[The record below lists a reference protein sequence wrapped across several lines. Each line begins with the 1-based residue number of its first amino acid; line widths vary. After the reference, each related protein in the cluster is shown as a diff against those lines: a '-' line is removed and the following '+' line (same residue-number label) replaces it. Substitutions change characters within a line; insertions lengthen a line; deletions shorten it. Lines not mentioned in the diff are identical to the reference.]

1 MSEKQKIAILGTF
14 PAWVVD
20 SSLSSSG
27 RHYAVWLVS
36 LYHILENVADR
47 YEIHWITTSRQISRT
62 RHIESKRQHFHI
74 LPGSSLKLGQMTHY
88 LRERFLI
95 GRQLR
100 RIRPDIVHAWGTE
113 YFYALAAK
121 DFKGKKLLSMQGVLT
136 AYCDR
141 APMPPFMIKQSK
153 FERACLKDFQH
164 ISTESVWAA
173 ERCREIAPSA
183 TIHLWDYA
191 ANEQFFH
198 TTYQPGKAPVCLA
211 AGTDTPIKNLHCA
224 IEAFSKPELSHIKLY
239 LAGAEARHYTNL
251 PPNIVPLGRVGREQM
266 QELLSSA
273 WALVHP
279 SLADSC
285 PNIVKEARVVG
296 VPCIV
301 TEDCG
306 AKQYVVHGK
315 SGYVIPV
322 HNSEALAQAVLK
334 ITSSRENAMSMGA
347 HDQSRCR
354 EALSASTM
362 SKELLRLYSTILAE

>member
-1 MSEKQKIAILGTF
+1 MKQRIAILGTF
-14 PAWVVD
+14 PAWVID
-20 SSLSSSG
+20 SSIIPTG
-27 RHYAVWLVS
+27 GHYAVWLVS
-36 LYHILENVADR
+36 LYHILENVADV

-62 RHIESKRQHFHI
+62 KHLESKGQHFHI
-74 LPGSSLKLGQMTHY
+74 LPGSSIKLGQMTHY

-95 GRQLR
+95 ARLLRQ
-100 RIRPDIVHAWGTE
+100 IRPTLVHAWGTE
-113 YFYALAAK
+113 FFYALAGK
-121 DFKGKKLLSMQGVLT
+121 DFKGKKLLSMQGVLS
-136 AYCDR
+136 AYCER

-153 FERACLKDFQH
+153 FEKACLKAYKH

-173 ERCREIAPSA
+173 ERCRELAPTA

-198 TTYQPGKAPVCLA
+198 TPHIPANTPVCLA
-211 AGTDTPIKNLHCA
+211 AGTDTPIKNLQCA
-224 IEAFSKPELSHIKLY
+224 IAAFSRPELAHIQLY
-239 LAGAEARHYTNL
+239 LAGAEPQHHTNL
-251 PPNIVPLGRVGREQM
+251 PPNIIPMGRVGREKM

-296 VPCIV
+296 VPCVV

-315 SGYVIPV
+315 SGYVIPA
-322 HNSEALAQAVLK
+322 HDSEALAQAVLE
-334 ITSSRENAMSMGA
+334 ITRSRENALTMGA
-347 HDQSRCR
+347 YDQTRCR
-354 EALSASTM
+354 EALSANTM
-362 SKELLRLYSTILAE
+362 SRELLRLYSAILAE